1 MALLPRS
8 VIGVGRHQP
17 IQRRSIS
24 AFATSCAVFCAAT
37 LCLLFTQAPGAYAQS
52 VWSTFRDAP
61 SLKFS
66 DADWKLLRGATL
78 DVLDDPDAKA
88 VRTWTNAES
97 GNHGVVQTLKS
108 FQSADG
114 RQCKQLRFDNF
125 AGDLK
130 GTGRH
135 NVCRGADGT
144 WRLDS

>member
-1 MALLPRS
+1 MPRS
-8 VIGVGRHQP
+8 LSCIGRHQP
-17 IQRRSIS
+17 IQQRSI
-24 AFATSCAVFCAAT
+24 AALAASCPVFFAAT
-37 LCLLFTQAPGAYAQS
+37 LCLLFAGATGAYAQS

-61 SLKFS
+61 SLKFN
-66 DADWKLLRGATL
+66 DADWKLLKGATL

-88 VRTWTNAES
+88 VRAWTNAES
-97 GNHGVVQTLKS
+97 GNHGVVRTLKS

-135 NVCRGADGT
+135 NVCRSADGT